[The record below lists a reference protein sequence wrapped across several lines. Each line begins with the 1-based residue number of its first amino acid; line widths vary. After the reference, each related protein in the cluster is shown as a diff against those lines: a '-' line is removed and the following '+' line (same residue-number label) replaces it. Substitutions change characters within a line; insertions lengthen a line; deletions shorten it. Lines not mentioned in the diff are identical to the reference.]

1 VTAAGPTAEPLF
13 PGRSTPEGRL
23 AEFLQARHGGRAA
36 EIEVVP
42 LSGDAST
49 RRYFRVRDGGET
61 RVLSLYPEPF
71 DPSELAFM
79 VVGDLLA
86 GYGLPV
92 PAVLD
97 HDGARGLVV
106 LEDLGDLTLQEALRV
121 ADDQER
127 EELYAQALDQLGCL
141 QREAERGPQRAGC
154 FQIAFDLEKLSW
166 ELHYF
171 LKHFV
176 EGHRGCDL
184 TAEDRADLAEG
195 FHELSQEIASWPRVL
210 CHRDYHSRNLMR
222 RAGSLFWIDFQDARM
237 GPATYDLASLLRDSY
252 VELPEEFVAERAEAF
267 RRKAVPGE
275 SRSVFERRFELMCVQ
290 RNLKALGTF
299 GFMASVRGNDVYLP
313 YIPHTLRC
321 ARRNL
326 ARHPEL
332 ASVHRVL
339 ARHIEELE

>member
-1 VTAAGPTAEPLF
+1 MSSAAEAPLF
-13 PGRSTPEGRL
+13 PGRTTPEERL
-23 AEFLQARHGGRAA
+23 EEFLQARFGARAEELA
-36 EIEVVP
+36 VAP

-49 RRYFRVRDGGET
+49 RRYFRVGDGVET

-71 DPSELAFM
+71 APSELGFS
-79 VVGDLLA
+79 VVRDLLA

-97 HDGARGLVV
+97 HDGPRGLLV
-106 LEDLGDLTLQEALRV
+106 LQDLGDLTLQEALRG
-121 ADDQER
+121 ASPAER
-127 EELYAQALDQLGCL
+127 DQLYGQAVEQLVRL
-141 QREAERGPQRAGC
+141 QRESTRGPQQAGC

-184 TAEDRADLAEG
+184 TAEDRSALAEG
-195 FHELSQEIASWPRVL
+195 FHRLCQEIAGWPRVL
-210 CHRDYHSRNLMR
+210 CHRDYHSRNLMLWQ
-222 RAGSLFWIDFQDARM
+222 GTLFWIDFQDARM

-252 VELPEEFVAERAEAF
+252 VELPEDFVARQAEAF
-267 RRKAVPGE
+267 RQEAAPGE
-275 SRSVFERRFELMCVQ
+275 ARAVFERRFDLMCVQ

-326 ARHPEL
+326 ARYPEL
-332 ASVHRVL
+332 ATIWRVL
-339 ARHIEELE
+339 ARHVEELQ

>member
-1 VTAAGPTAEPLF
+1 LSLAAPLF

-23 AEFLQARHGGRAA
+23 TEFLQERFGPRAG

-49 RRYFRVRDGGET
+49 RRYFRMRDGADT

-71 DPSELAFM
+71 APDDLGFR
-79 VVGDLLA
+79 VVRELLA

-92 PAVLD
+92 PAIVD
-97 HDGARGLVV
+97 QDGPRGLLV
-106 LEDLGDLTLQEALRV
+106 LEDLGDTTLQEALR
-121 ADDQER
+121 AASDDER
-127 EELYAQALDQLGCL
+127 EELYGQGIDQVVRL
-141 QREAERGPQRAGC
+141 QREAARGPQRAGC
-154 FQIAFDLEKLSW
+154 FQIGFDLEKLSW

-195 FHELSQEIASWPRVL
+195 FHRLCEEIAGWPRVL

-222 RAGSLFWIDFQDARM
+222 HDGSLFWIDFQDARM

-252 VELPEEFVAERAEAF
+252 VELPEDFVAEQAEAF
-267 RRKAVPGE
+267 RQKALPGE
-275 SRSVFERRFELMCVQ
+275 ARAVFARRFDLMCVQ

-299 GFMASVRGNDVYLP
+299 GFMASVRGNPVYLP

-321 ARRNL
+321 ARRTL
-326 ARHPEL
+326 ARYPEL
-332 ASVHRVL
+332 ATVWRVL
-339 ARHIEELE
+339 ARHIEELA

>member
-1 VTAAGPTAEPLF
+1 MSLAAPLF

-23 AEFLQARHGGRAA
+23 AEFLHERFGDRAGDLA
-36 EIEVVP
+36 VVP

-49 RRYFRVRDGGET
+49 RRYFRVQDGDQT

-71 DPSELAFM
+71 APGELPFA
-79 VVGDLLA
+79 VVRELLA

-92 PAVLD
+92 PRIVD
-97 HDGARGLVV
+97 EDGLRGLVV
-106 LEDLGDLTLQEALRV
+106 LEDLGDLTLQEALRTLE
-121 ADDQER
+121 ARQR
-127 EELYAQALDQLGCL
+127 EELYTQAVDQLVRL
-141 QREAERGPQRAGC
+141 QGEAARGPQRAAC
-154 FQIAFDLEKLSW
+154 FQVAFDLEKLTW

-176 EGHRGCDL
+176 EGHRGRDL
-184 TAEDRADLAEG
+184 TAEDRAALAEG
-195 FHELSQEIASWPRVL
+195 FHRLCEEIAGWPRVL
-210 CHRDYHSRNLMR
+210 CHRDYHSRNLMVHQ
-222 RAGSLFWIDFQDARM
+222 GSLFWIDFQDARL

-252 VELPEEFVAERAEAF
+252 VDLPEDFVAEAAESF
-267 RRKAVPGE
+267 RRKAAAGE
-275 SRSVFERRFELMCVQ
+275 SRGAFQRRFDLMSVQ

-326 ARHPEL
+326 SRYPEL
-332 ASVHRVL
+332 ATIWRVL
-339 ARHIEELE
+339 ARHIEELS